1 MNLFVGQLTGN
12 NQRDANMYKGCNEL
26 LIKRLLYIYMYL
38 SKIRYSQHNQPPSK
52 SIERTPGKGDRK
64 RI

>member
-1 MNLFVGQLTGN
+1 MNLFVGQLSGN

-26 LIKRLLYIYMYL
+26 LIKRLLYNLSICIY
-38 SKIRYSQHNQPPSK
+38 SYSQHNQPPSK

>member
-26 LIKRLLYIYMYL
+26 LIKRLLYIYMFYVP
-38 SKIRYSQHNQPPSK
+38 I
-52 SIERTPGKGDRK
+52 
-64 RI
+64 

>member
-1 MNLFVGQLTGN
+1 MNLFVGQLSGN
-12 NQRDANMYKGCNEL
+12 NQRDANMSKGCNGL

-38 SKIRYSQHNQPPSK
+38 SKITIQPPSK